1 MPGVIGR
8 WAVIVVCGAA
18 LAGSELGARDFYVAP
33 DGSPRGNGSR
43 RSPWDIVTALAQ
55 PRRVQAGDTIRLL
68 GGRYVPQETLVS
80 SLQGAPGRPIVV
92 RQVAGERATI
102 DCVAITAKQPGS
114 DCLRIVGAHTWYWGF
129 EIMNSST
136 VRWTNVT
143 GSTGDPRGIGLHSQA
158 GPGTKIINLVIHDVG
173 TTLFESQPTGIELY
187 GMIAYNTGWDAP
199 DRSHGPGFYIRN
211 RSTSPTKLIRDNV
224 VFQHFRQALQGYGS
238 FNNVFSNFLVEG
250 NVLFNNGI
258 GRSGLHRNLMFGNS
272 NTDHRDNAFIE
283 NSTYYASGDGRG
295 SNMFGQ
301 AGGGCTGLTL
311 RGNVFSQG
319 PGRTAVEIHRCEEVA
334 ISDNRFYGKTSYSN
348 ADGKIDV
355 SSEWFRRHFPDNR
368 YFGDGEPEP
377 KETLVQ
383 IRANQYEPNRATI
396 VVYNWGGRCSVRAD
410 LSKLNIPEG
419 AQYEL
424 RSVRDY
430 YGRGLRGRYR
440 GRPIRIPMLDWPVR
454 QPIGE
459 FDGELP
465 ATEPEFGVFVLTW
478 RVAPWLSRRGR
489 MLSMFESPCPQNS
502 LSLTCAAP

>member
-1 MPGVIGR
+1 MPGLIGR
-8 WAVIVVCGAA
+8 WAVMVVCGAA
-18 LAGSELGARDFYVAP
+18 LVGSELGARDFYVAP
-33 DGSPRGNGSR
+33 DGTPRGNGSR
-43 RSPWDIVTALAQ
+43 RSPWDVVTALAQ
-55 PRRVQAGDTIRLL
+55 PRPVQAGDTIRLL

-158 GPGTKIINLVIHDVG
+158 GPGTKLINLVIHDVG

-224 VFQHFRQALQGYGS
+224 LFQHFRQALQGFGS

-283 NSTYYASGDGRG
+283 NYTYYASGGGRG
-295 SNMFGQ
+295 SNRFGQ
-301 AGGGCTGLTL
+301 ADGGCTGLEL
-311 RGNVFSQG
+311 KGNVFSQG
-319 PGRTAVEIHRCEEVA
+319 PGRTAAEIHRCQDVA
-334 ISDNRFYGKTSYSN
+334 K
-348 ADGKIDV
+348 
-355 SSEWFRRHFPDNR
+355 
-368 YFGDGEPEP
+368 
-377 KETLVQ
+377 
-383 IRANQYEPNRATI
+383 
-396 VVYNWGGRCSVRAD
+396 WGIHLTQVTTTYCG
-410 LSKLNIPEG
+410 
-419 AQYEL
+419 
-424 RSVRDY
+424 
-430 YGRGLRGRYR
+430 
-440 GRPIRIPMLDWPVR
+440 WP
-454 QPIGE
+454 
-459 FDGELP
+459 L
-465 ATEPEFGVFVLTW
+465 
-478 RVAPWLSRRGR
+478 
-489 MLSMFESPCPQNS
+489 
-502 LSLTCAAP
+502 AAPGKACR

>member
-1 MPGVIGR
+1 MPGLIGR
-8 WAVIVVCGAA
+8 WAVMVVCGAA
-18 LAGSELGARDFYVAP
+18 LVGSELGARDFYVAP

-43 RSPWDIVTALAQ
+43 RSPWDVVTALAQ

-92 RQVAGERATI
+92 RQMAGERATI

-158 GPGTKIINLVIHDVG
+158 GPGTKLINLVIHDVG

-224 VFQHFRQALQGYGS
+224 LFQHFRQALQGFGS

-272 NTDHRDNAFIE
+272 NADHRDNAFIE
-283 NSTYYASGDGRG
+283 NYTYYASGGGRG
-295 SNMFGQ
+295 SNLFGQ
-301 AGGGCTGLTL
+301 ADGGCTGLTL
-311 RGNVFSQG
+311 KGNIFSQG
-319 PGRTAVEIHRCEEVA
+319 PGRTAAEIHRCQEVA
-334 ISDNRFYGKTSYSN
+334 ISDNHFYGKTSYSN

-355 SSEWFRRHFPDNR
+355 SSESFRKHFPENR

-377 KETLVQ
+377 KETLIQ
-383 IRANQYEPNRATI
+383 IRANQYEPNRAII
-396 VVYNWGGRCSVRAD
+396 VVYNWGGGCSVRAD
-410 LSKLNIPEG
+410 LSQLDIPEG

-430 YGRGLRGRYR
+430 YGQGLRGPYR
-440 GRPIRIPMLDWPVR
+440 GRPIRIPMSGWPVR

-478 RVAPWLSRRGR
+478 RVAPWLSHRGR
-489 MLSMFESPCPQNS
+489 MLSLFERAGPRNGSS
-502 LSLTCAAP
+502 LVCATP